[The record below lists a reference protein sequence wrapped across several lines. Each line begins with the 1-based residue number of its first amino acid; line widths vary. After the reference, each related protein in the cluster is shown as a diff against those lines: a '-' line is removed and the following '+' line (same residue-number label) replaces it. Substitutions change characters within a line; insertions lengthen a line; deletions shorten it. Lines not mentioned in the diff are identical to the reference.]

1 MAMSCSIRYA
11 LHSCDRERVLL
22 SRRDLGR
29 ITSSLLYLQ
38 HYVKYIETMAVQES
52 TTLPIDYQHLIRHS
66 KSLAVGLSEEYLR
79 FEPYLRQ
86 AVSMAVGQI
95 VPDFQMIDA
104 TARIAREFHVGFFNF
119 SSVAKL
125 RELKM
130 SRVGQLCSVTGT
142 VTRTSEVRPE
152 LHFGV
157 FTCKVCAAESEP
169 VEQQFKYTEP
179 VQCRNRGCNNSKEWT
194 LLPERYVRVW
204 ICCALPMPLTQL
216 MQHNTNYCAHVLVA
230 PPVQFAVCRLAACAR
245 AGKQR

>member
-1 MAMSCSIRYA
+1 MNASAAARNHACH
-11 LHSCDRERVLL
+11 LV
-22 SRRDLGR
+22 
-29 ITSSLLYLQ
+29 LQ
-38 HYVKYIETMAVQES
+38 HYVKYIETMAVQEQ
-52 TTLPIDYQHLIRHS
+52 TTLPIDYQHLARHS

-79 FEPYLRQ
+79 FEPYLRA
-86 AVSMAVGQI
+86 AVSLAVGQI
-95 VPDFQMIDA
+95 APDFQMIDA
-104 TARIAREFHVGFFNF
+104 VARTPREFHIGFFNF

-157 FTCKVCAAESEP
+157 FTCKVCGAESDA

-194 LLPERYVRVW
+194 LLTERWVPLYIYHMLSVLHA
-204 ICCALPMPLTQL
+204 ALQPCIILAPS
-216 MQHNTNYCAHVLVA
+216 HGSKAHS
-230 PPVQFAVCRLAACAR
+230 LA
-245 AGKQR
+245 